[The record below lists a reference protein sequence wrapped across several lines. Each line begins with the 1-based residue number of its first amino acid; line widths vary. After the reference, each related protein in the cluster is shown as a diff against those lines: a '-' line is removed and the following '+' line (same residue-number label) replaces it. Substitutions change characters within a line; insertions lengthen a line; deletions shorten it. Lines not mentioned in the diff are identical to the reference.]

1 MDLEITN
8 IFNENLQTERVVL
21 TAQNACNLNSFVL
34 FDSTYDE
41 EGNVTNKERHLMVF
55 PSINLKR
62 GDRVILYTRVG
73 RNVIPPANPLV
84 PVNYTIFWGLDHKI
98 WNTAGD
104 KAYLLHYDEF
114 MRYNVI

>member
-21 TAQNACNLNSFVL
+21 TALNACNLNSFVL

-41 EGNVTNKERHLMVF
+41 DGDLTNKERHLMVF

-62 GDRVILYTRVG
+62 GDTVTLYTKVG
-73 RNVIPPANPLV
+73 RNVIPPANV
-84 PVNYTIFWGLDHKI
+84 FAPVRYIIYWGLDHKV